1 MSICVVSVRPPSRAS
16 SAPTGVAVFTAFVYT
31 TKPVG
36 AELAR
41 DEATRYT
48 ADFTTDALGRI
59 EHNP

>member
-1 MSICVVSVRPPSRAS
+1 MSYTNA
-16 SAPTGVAVFTAFVYT
+16 VYT
-31 TKPVG
+31 SVPVG

-48 ADFTTDALGRI
+48 ADFTTDALGRN

>member
-1 MSICVVSVRPPSRAS
+1 MSYTNA
-16 SAPTGVAVFTAFVYT
+16 VYT
-31 TKPVG
+31 SVPVG
-36 AELAR
+36 ADGATIRLAR